1 MSTIGESTAPSQ
13 HTINYDALL
22 STTLMAYR
30 DTMVDNIFLDSA
42 FLAAM
47 REFGGVDR
55 QDGGERI
62 AMPLMHGKNDTIKSH
77 EGYDVIDTTP
87 QEGITTA
94 FYEWKEL
101 AGSVSI
107 SRKEERQNSG
117 EARLINLLESKVKQA
132 EMSMREELNLQLLQG
147 TQDNSD
153 TEFNPGNAG
162 KDLNPVGY
170 FLRKDNTA
178 NPNSGGNV
186 GNISAS
192 AESWWRH
199 RTAVADSASTDT
211 GNDFALSVSTYAGLK
226 VAMRRMH
233 NFCARGSGG
242 APNLL
247 VADQISFETYENAL
261 DVNVRFQ
268 NTRLADLGFETIKVK
283 GSTMIWDEK
292 VPSIDTG
299 DVAAATN
306 FVGTIFYL
314 NTRFMKIIFDSQTD
328 IITTPFIEPENQ
340 TAKVA
345 KILAMLNLGCSSLRK
360 QGVLYAVSQSI
371 VS

>member
-22 STTLMAYR
+22 STTLFAYR
-30 DTMVDNIFLDSA
+30 DTLVDNIFLDSA
-42 FLAAM
+42 FLAGM

-62 AMPLMHGKNDTIKSH
+62 AMPLMFGKNETVKSYQN
-77 EGYDVIDTTP
+77 YDVIDTTP
-87 QEGITTA
+87 QEGLTTA

-101 AGSVSI
+101 AGTVSI

-117 EARLINLLESKVKQA
+117 EARLINLLQSKTQQA

-153 TEFNPGNAG
+153 TEFNPGNSG
-162 KDLNPVGY
+162 KDLNPLGY
-170 FLRKDNTA
+170 FLNKDNTA

-186 GNISAS
+186 GNIARSNS
-192 AESWWRH
+192 FWRH
-199 RTAVADSASTDT
+199 RTAVADSGTKDT
-211 GNDFALSVSTYAGLK
+211 GGDFALSVSTYAGLK

-233 NFCARGSGG
+233 NFCSRGSGG

-268 NTRLADLGFETIKVK
+268 NTTMADLGFETIKVK

-306 FVGTIFYL
+306 FVGTVFFL
-314 NTRFMKIIFDSQTD
+314 NTKFMKIIFDSQTD
-328 IITTPFIEPENQ
+328 IVTTPFIEPENQ

-371 VS
+371 VA